1 MTAYLRDNGIA
12 GHAVRAVLAAMG
24 SPSWGIYNGY
34 ELIENKQRPG
44 FEEQIDNEK
53 YEVKVRDWDE
63 ADKYGI
69 SELLT
74 SLNKIRSEHPACR
87 SYHNLHILPSDD
99 AGVIAFLRQTPAE
112 LTGTGKPDTVIVVVN
127 LDGHNA
133 HQSIVHIELPD
144 FGFAT
149 DKPLKVREELTGR
162 EFDWGWDN
170 YVSLAPWADVAH
182 VLTVVED

>member
-1 MTAYLRDNGIA
+1 M
-12 GHAVRAVLAAMG
+12 V
-24 SPSWGIYNGY
+24 
-34 ELIENKQRPG
+34 
-44 FEEQIDNEK
+44 
-53 YEVKVRDWDE
+53 
-63 ADKYGI
+63 
-69 SELLT
+69 
-74 SLNKIRSEHPACR
+74 
-87 SYHNLHILPSDD
+87 
-99 AGVIAFLRQTPAE
+99 AFLRQTPAE

-149 DKPLKVREELTGR
+149 DKPLKVRDELTGR
-162 EFDWGWDN
+162 KFEWSWDN

>member
-1 MTAYLRDNGIA
+1 
-12 GHAVRAVLAAMG
+12 VV
-24 SPSWGIYNGY
+24 
-34 ELIENKQRPG
+34 
-44 FEEQIDNEK
+44 
-53 YEVKVRDWDE
+53 
-63 ADKYGI
+63 
-69 SELLT
+69 
-74 SLNKIRSEHPACR
+74 
-87 SYHNLHILPSDD
+87 
-99 AGVIAFLRQTPAE
+99 AFLRQTPAE

-127 LDGHNA
+127 LDGHNT

-149 DKPLKVREELTGR
+149 DKPLKVRDELTGR